1 MDNGNSLSFSG
12 VKLSRNLAFI
22 CWMKWKT
29 HLLLSLF
36 LALEAS
42 AQTAAI
48 DSLKTVAQTA
58 VRQNDR
64 RAEAVALRQLAREQ
78 ADLGNAIE
86 ALHNAQRALQIFE
99 SQGDMAEV
107 FNTYNSL
114 LAVYQQLHDGQQII
128 EIATKGV
135 EYAKGTADT
144 SLLIVMKTALGIG
157 YDETNQDEKAVACYL
172 ECIALEEAIG
182 ESSALSHGN
191 VSSSLS
197 SLGKF
202 DEAIRH
208 AQFAYEIALP
218 NQDTM
223 AMVLGKLNESYALA
237 LSGRGNEALV
247 ATGQTEALAA
257 SLHIS
262 SLDRDIVYLKSLG
275 FAGKKDFEKAYR
287 FHLQF
292 YQIDSTL
299 SSSERNAH
307 FTELEAVYQTKRKEV
322 ENAQLSA
329 DIAHQRTWLAAITG
343 AVLLLGAAVW
353 FQRKRLKINAQLLE
367 TEKALAK
374 TERLRAL
381 EEIQFAQRELADY
394 TQLLIEKNQAIE
406 ALKSGSQA
414 SGNFDPQREDLQSE
428 LLQST
433 ILTEADWRNFRQKF
447 ERVHGGF
454 FEKMRQ
460 EIPDATE
467 AEQRL
472 TVLTKLELSNPEIA
486 AMLGIS
492 PGSVSKTRYRLRK
505 KLGERDLGA
514 VLREI

>member
-1 MDNGNSLSFSG
+1 M
-12 VKLSRNLAFI
+12 
-22 CWMKWKT
+22 
-29 HLLLSLF
+29 LSLF

-48 DSLKTVAQTA
+48 DSLKTVAQAA

-78 ADLGNAIE
+78 ADMGNAIE

-99 SQGDMAEV
+99 SLGEKSEV

-128 EIATKGV
+128 EIATKGI
-135 EYAKGTADT
+135 EYSRGTADT
-144 SLLIVMKTALGIG
+144 SLLIVMTTALGIG

-182 ESSALSHGN
+182 KSSALSHGN
-191 VSSSLS
+191 VSSSFS

-208 AQFAYEIALP
+208 ARLAYEIALP

-237 LSGRGNEALV
+237 LSGRGNEALD

-287 FHLQF
+287 YHLQYF
-292 YQIDSTL
+292 QMDSTL
-299 SSSERNAH
+299 SSAERNAH
-307 FTELEAVYQTKRKEV
+307 FAELEAVYQTKRKEV

-329 DIAHQRTWLAAITG
+329 DIARQRTWLAAITG

-353 FQRKRLKINAQLLE
+353 FQRKRLKINAKLLE
-367 TEKALAK
+367 TEKTLAK

-381 EEIQFAQRELADY
+381 EEIQFFQRELDDY

-406 ALKSGSQA
+406 ALKAGLETAALSENAA
-414 SGNFDPQREDLQSE
+414 SEKEDLQAQ
-428 LLQST
+428 LMQAT

-454 FEKMRQ
+454 FEKMGQ
-460 EIPDATE
+460 EVPDATE

-472 TVLTKLELSNPEIA
+472 AVLTKLELSNPEIA

-492 PGSVSKTRYRLRK
+492 PESVSKTRYRLRK